1 MFVREREK
9 KREGEKE
16 REKEE
21 EEEEE
26 EEEYR
31 MTMSVLSQALEAGE
45 KRAANQNMRGVQG
58 NKPTLSPS
66 RETPGRW
73 AALFFP
79 GL

>member
-1 MFVREREK
+1 VFVREREK
-9 KREGEKE
+9 KREGERE
-16 REKEE
+16 REK

-31 MTMSVLSQALEAGE
+31 MTMSVLSQALEAAE

-73 AALFFP
+73 AALFYP